1 MRHGYAHEAV
11 LDLAHDADA
20 DADADAR
27 ARHHVG
33 PPDI

>member
-20 DADADAR
+20 DA
-27 ARHHVG
+27 RHHVG